1 MLLLA
6 PVMFSLHTGGGL
18 GGMERMRERRHGN
31 RSLEEVGQKLEEAEE
46 NNALLEHELLRVH
59 EELSRTRRESMRNDL
74 AQQVLTC
81 FTGTKVL
88 AYWYKSTNTD
98 T

>member
-1 MLLLA
+1 
-6 PVMFSLHTGGGL
+6 
-18 GGMERMRERRHGN
+18 MRERRHGN
-31 RSLEEVGQKLEEAEE
+31 RSLEELGQKLEEAEE
-46 NNALLEHELLRVH
+46 NNALLEHELLRLH

-88 AYWYKSTNTD
+88 SYGTKVLAYWYKGPCLLVQRYNS
-98 T
+98 